1 MGVEAGDIFTLEKVS
16 VESDFSF
23 SQSFASPRRRALGVL
38 RLDEAEFA
46 RIRSV
51 GVRLLRLFGLRILR
65 LDALPGGEARTP
77 FLGVRVLRLDGEE
90 IFGTEIDF
98 RLFVVFTFIKT
109 VLQKSTYSA
118 LA

>member
-1 MGVEAGDIFTLEKVS
+1 M
-16 VESDFSF
+16 
-23 SQSFASPRRRALGVL
+23 L
-38 RLDEAEFA
+38 RLDEAE

-51 GVRLLRLFGLRILR
+51 GVRLLRLFALRILR

-77 FLGVRVLRLDGEE
+77 FLGVRFLRLDGGEN
-90 IFGTEIDF
+90 FGTETDF

-109 VLQKSTYSA
+109 VLPKSTYSA